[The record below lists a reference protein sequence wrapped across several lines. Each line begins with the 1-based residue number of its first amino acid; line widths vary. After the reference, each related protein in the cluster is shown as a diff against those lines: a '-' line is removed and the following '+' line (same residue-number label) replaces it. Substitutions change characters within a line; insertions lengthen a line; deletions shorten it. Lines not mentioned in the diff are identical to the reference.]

1 MHLATRLALVGL
13 VALSATE
20 AQAHAVMERKEASPD
35 ASYRGVVQITH
46 GCAGSPTTQVSVTIP
61 EGVVGAKPMP
71 KPGWQVTTTKGAY
84 AKAYP
89 YYHDAISEGVKTITW
104 TGGRLP
110 DDEVDEFTF
119 FARISDAF
127 VPGQTVYFPVQQ
139 DCDKGSYSWSEIP
152 PAGTSAHSMKTPAP
166 GVLIVAA
173 QGGAPTP
180 APIKAGALSIQVPWA
195 RATPNG
201 AKVAGG
207 YLSITNAGTEPDKLT
222 GVSLDRASRGEIHA
236 MSMDG
241 GVMKMAPVEGGLVIK
256 PGETVTLKPG
266 GYHLMFTDLK
276 QPLAKGD
283 KVDGTLTFEKAGTVP
298 VAFTVEGIA
307 AQAPNAGEHQHE
319 H

>member
-1 MHLATRLALVGL
+1 MPITLRLTLAGFLVLPVTG
-13 VALSATE
+13 AW
-20 AQAHAVMERKEASPD
+20 AHAVLEHKEATPD
-35 ASYRGVVQITH
+35 AAYRGVVQITH
-46 GCAGSPTTQVSVTIP
+46 GCAGSSTTQVSVTIP

-71 KPGWQVTTTKGAY
+71 KPGWRVTTTKGTY

-89 YYHDAISEGVKTITW
+89 YYHGAISEGVKSITW
-104 TGGRLP
+104 AGGSLP
-110 DDEVDEFTF
+110 DDQVDEFTF
-119 FARISDAF
+119 FARVSDAF
-127 VPGQTVYFPVQQ
+127 TPGQTVYFPVQQ
-139 DCDKGSYSWSEIP
+139 DCEAGSQSWSEIP
-152 PAGTSAHSMKTPAP
+152 TAGTSTRDLKQPAP
-166 GVLIVAA
+166 GVRIVAA
-173 QGGAPTP
+173 RTAAPAVT
-180 APIKAGALSIQVPWA
+180 AIRAGTLSIQAPWA

-207 YLSITNAGTEPDKLT
+207 YLSITNTGTEPDKLT
-222 GVSLDRASRGEIHA
+222 GASLERANRGEVHS

-276 QPLAKGD
+276 QPLMKGD
-283 KVDGTLTFEKAGTVP
+283 TVDGTLTFETAGTVP

-307 AQAPNAGEHQHE
+307 AQVPNAGEHQHE

>member
-1 MHLATRLALVGL
+1 MHFTSRFALIGL
-13 VALSATE
+13 VALSAT
-20 AQAHAVMERKEASPD
+20 AARAHAVLERKEASPD
-35 ASYRGVVQITH
+35 NSYRGVVQITH
-46 GCAGSPTTQVSVTIP
+46 GCAGSPTMRVSVTIP

-71 KPGWQVTTTKGAY
+71 KPGWQVTTAKGAY

-89 YYHDAISEGVKTITW
+89 YYHGSISEGVKTMTW

-127 VPGQTVYFPVQQ
+127 TPGQTVYFPVQQ
-139 DCDKGSYSWSEIP
+139 DCETGSHNWSEIP
-152 PAGTSAHSMKTPAP
+152 PAGTSAHTLKEPAP

-173 QGGAPTP
+173 QIGAPT
-180 APIKAGALSIQVPWA
+180 ATAIKAGALSIQAPWA

-207 YLSITNAGTEPDKLT
+207 YLSITNTGTEPDKLT
-222 GVSLDRASRGEIHA
+222 GATLDRATRGEVHT
-236 MSMDG
+236 MSMEG
-241 GVMKMAPVEGGLVIK
+241 GVMKMAPVESGLVIK

-283 KVDGTLTFEKAGTVP
+283 RVNGTLNFEKAGTVP
-298 VAFTVEGIA
+298 VAFAVEGIA
-307 AQAPNAGEHQHE
+307 AQAPDAGEHQHE